1 MSASGEP
8 TSAAARLS
16 RDTADL
22 ATEQLRD
29 LLRSLAEPLRATGE
43 GTALLVGAGV
53 AGGLA
58 LATAHLAVLRTAEA
72 ILPRPL
78 AAMAVAAAY
87 GGGAVVLG
95 LAARESL
102 HRAAEQSDTAL
113 QEATEGNGARG
124 GESGGGGGSGHS
136 GGSRG
141 GSGAGSSDESG
152 TGSAVGE

>member
-8 TSAAARLS
+8 ASAAARLS

-43 GTALLVGAGV
+43 GTALLVGAGL

-58 LATAHLAVLRTAEA
+58 LATAHVAFLRTAEA
-72 ILPRPL
+72 VLPRPL
-78 AAMAVAAAY
+78 AAMAVAAVY
-87 GGGAVVLG
+87 GGAAGVLG

-113 QEATEGNGARG
+113 RGATDGDGEGNAG
-124 GESGGGGGSGHS
+124 GE
-136 GGSRG
+136 RG
-141 GSGAGSSDESG
+141 GSGG
-152 TGSAVGE
+152 GSAAGYSGGSGPGSAAGE